1 MLHTYWEETIALLSR
16 HGTDRNP
23 SQLSPCLW
31 LCYHSPL
38 PIIFSWYLSN
48 WNNIF
53 PFKFEKAVARLKL
66 LGDIICLCFSLK
78 QILPHDTDKKKK
90 KILTKHPVICRGRS
104 GLIRKKINI
113 CICTTLQSSMTWNH
127 VLNISCQ
134 GTLVVF
140 LTKTPITGLGSYFP
154 VCQ

>member
-90 KILTKHPVICRGRS
+90 KNPDKTSCHLQRPFWPDQ
-104 GLIRKKINI
+104 KKINI
-113 CICTTLQSSMTWNH
+113 CICITLQSSMTWNH